1 MQQTEPATTAQPKH
15 PVSEL
20 TTYEL
25 ARYKRELE
33 HALKT
38 IPEHAEVRT
47 LLRAKLDEVLAQ
59 QAERT
64 RIADAQP

>member
-1 MQQTEPATTAQPKH
+1 MSTEPATTAEPKH

-20 TTYEL
+20 TTFEL
-25 ARYKRELE
+25 ARYRRELE

-47 LLRAKLDEVLAQ
+47 LLRAKLDEVLSEQDA
-59 QAERT
+59 RS
-64 RIADAQP
+64 RLADAQS